1 MRKKA
6 LLKQKLN
13 PFSPFQFFM
22 WLFCAVFGMICFEF
36 QVYGAEAERSLYSAK
51 GRRDPFVQL
60 VGTGAKAS
68 AGGLLSVESVEE
80 VSIEGI
86 VVDPN
91 PKQSIVVVN
100 GSVLKEGDEV
110 GSVKVLKIQPDG
122 ASFSVNGIEAY
133 KPLYQGEVK
142 K

>member
-1 MRKKA
+1 MKTKVPFN
-6 LLKQKLN
+6 QKLHLL
-13 PFSPFQFFM
+13 SPFQYFM
-22 WLFCAVFGMICFEF
+22 WLFCAAFGMICFEF
-36 QVYGAEAERSLYSAK
+36 QVYGAEAEGSLYSAK
-51 GRRDPFVQL
+51 GKRDPFVQL

-80 VSIEGI
+80 ISIEGI
-86 VVDPN
+86 VVDTD

-110 GSVKVLKIQPDG
+110 GSVKVLKIRPDG
-122 ASFSVNGIEAY
+122 ASFSVNGIEAF
-133 KPLYQGEVK
+133 KPLYQEEVK